1 MMPMMPLM
9 AGIGSTGGL
18 QINDA
23 LFGNP
28 MVAPL
33 PMNFCHQMGIRAL
46 AG

>member
-1 MMPMMPLM
+1 MPLM
-9 AGIGSTGGL
+9 AGIGGAGGL

-28 MVAPL
+28 MVAPPL
-33 PMNFCHQMGIRAL
+33 MNFYHQVGMGAL